1 MKIDVITKPRL
12 SHDLMALRVV
22 REFRSGMVVNLGIG
36 LPTLVSDHVPTN
48 GAVMMHSENGMIGY
62 GPFPSDDK
70 EGNPNIVNAGG
81 QMVTLIPGASFV
93 HHADSFAIIRGGHI
107 DVAVLGALQVS
118 EKGDLANYLMPGR
131 ALGSPG
137 GAVDLAAQARRVIVL
152 MEHTTRDG
160 QPKIVRD
167 CTLPLTG
174 RACVSLVITDVG
186 VFEVDGESVWLCE
199 IAPGWTVDEIQSI
212 TDVPLLTSLDL
223 KEMHFDLEEFVPVD
237 KVYTDA
243 MESVEDVFSGAVIMV
258 DGFRISTASPQG
270 LIRAIVDK
278 HVDDLT
284 LITNLLSV
292 EKAVDNLIIQR
303 GRVRRL
309 IASASQPLLNG
320 QSHCIESIFSKR
332 NIEIE
337 LVPENALAERIRMG
351 GAGIMAAYLRD
362 GSGANG
368 EREHRFI
375 NGHRYALEYAL
386 RADFTLIRARWAD
399 SLGNLIYGGY
409 PHALSVQMATAATIT
424 IAQVDEIL
432 PAGNLD
438 PELIDTPGLYVDRIV
453 HC

>member
-12 SHDLMALRVV
+12 PHDLMALRVV

-48 GAVMMHSENGMIGY
+48 GAVMLHSENGMIGY
-62 GPFPSDDK
+62 GPFPTDDK

-93 HHADSFAIIRGGHI
+93 HHADSFAIIRGGYI

-152 MEHTTRDG
+152 MEHTTREG

-167 CTLPLTG
+167 CTIPLTG
-174 RACVSLVITDVG
+174 RTCVSLVITDVG
-186 VFEVDGESVWLCE
+186 VFEVDEERVWLRE
-199 IAPGWTVDEIQSI
+199 IAPGWTVEEIQSI
-212 TDVPLLTSLDL
+212 TDVPLLISLDL
-223 KEMHFDLEEFVPVD
+223 KEMHFDREEFVPVD
-237 KVYTDA
+237 KAYTA
-243 MESVEDVFSGAVIMV
+243 AIESVEDVFSGAVIMV
-258 DGFRISTASPQG
+258 DGFCSSTATPQG
-270 LIRAIVDK
+270 LMRAIVDK
-278 HVDDLT
+278 HVNDLT
-284 LITNLLSV
+284 LITNLGSL
-292 EKAVDNLIIQR
+292 ENTIDNFLIQR

-309 IASASQPLLNG
+309 IASASQHLLNG
-320 QSHCIESIFSKR
+320 QSHCVEGTSSKR

-337 LVPENALAERIRMG
+337 LVSEEALAERIRMG
-351 GAGIMAAYLRD
+351 GAGIIAAYLRN
-362 GSGANG
+362 GSSANG
-368 EREHRFI
+368 ELEQRII
-375 NGHRYALEYAL
+375 NGHRYSLEYAL
-386 RADFTLIRARWAD
+386 RADFALIRAQWAD

-409 PHALSVQMATAATIT
+409 PHALSAKMATAATIT
-424 IAQVDEIL
+424 IAEVDEIL